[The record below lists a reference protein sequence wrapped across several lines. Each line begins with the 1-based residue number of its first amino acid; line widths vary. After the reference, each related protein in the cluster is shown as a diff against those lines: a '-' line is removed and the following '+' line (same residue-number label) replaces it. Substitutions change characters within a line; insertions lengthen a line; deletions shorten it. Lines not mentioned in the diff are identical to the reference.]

1 MVRKIECS
9 STALTLHEGDV
20 VLSFNGQIITRVSE
34 LDAMYDH
41 AVLDTVVLRDRQELR
56 LQVPTIPADDL
67 ETDHAVIFCGAV
79 LHKPHHAVRQ
89 QISRL
94 HSGVYVSARTRGS
107 PACQYGLAPTNF
119 IVAVNGIPTPDLTV
133 FVREVVKVPDNTY
146 LRLKAVTFDNVPWVV
161 TMKKNEHYFPTI
173 EFIKDA
179 AEPCGWRRMTYEDG
193 EVKKGMGE
201 LEMETLDESEF
212 IRGAANEGGT
222 MQAAS

>member
-1 MVRKIECS
+1 
-9 STALTLHEGDV
+9 
-20 VLSFNGQIITRVSE
+20 
-34 LDAMYDH
+34 MYDH
-41 AVLDTVVLRDRQELR
+41 AVLDTVVLRYRQEVR

-119 IVAVNGIPTPDLTV
+119 VVAVNGIPTPDLAT
-133 FVREVVKVPDNTY
+133 FVHEVIKVPDNTY

-179 AEPCGWRRMTYEDG
+179 AEPCGWQRMTYEDG
-193 EVKKGMGE
+193 AVKNGKGE
-201 LEMETLDESEF
+201 LEMEALDDELEVVE
-212 IRGAANEGGT
+212 GAEDDGGHNVND
-222 MQAAS
+222 